1 MQGWMCGQKSIPR
14 FRKRPIPQPVANGG
28 GFNNNPFGNL
38 GSGSSSGGGDWF
50 SQAAS
55 KGKR

>member
-1 MQGWMCGQKSIPR
+1 MCGQKSIPR